1 MPESTVELRIT
12 GMTCDGC
19 AQTIRRMLGREAGVR
34 SVAVDWR
41 QGRAR
46 VVFDGAPPQAARI
59 ADAAVFRSRFNAEVI
74 GVEGTRE
81 EVAEQ

>member
-1 MPESTVELRIT
+1 MAGTTVELRIT

-19 AQTIRRMLGREAGVR
+19 AQTIQRMLGREPGVR

-46 VVFDGAPPQAARI
+46 VVIDGAPPQAARI
-59 ADAAVFRSRFNAEVI
+59 ADAAVFRSHFNADVI
-74 GVEGTRE
+74 GIESMGD
-81 EVAEQ
+81 EVTEQ